1 MDASDGTPTD
11 RWAVAMLRR
20 VARPALQTSRGKAPI
35 WHVAAATVVS
45 VIFLLPLWLM
55 IVGSLRRVGAPPAV
69 GPEWIPADL
78 AWQNYVRVFETVPL
92 ARFAANSLL
101 VAAVAVPLGVVV
113 ASWAGFAVARLPS
126 RHASLILVCCAIAI
140 LSPASALVLGRVAIW
155 RVLDLADTPVP
166 LMATGLVGG
175 TPLAVLLFA
184 WAFRRLPE
192 HLFDLAR
199 EIGLSPFQT
208 WRRVALPLVRPIT
221 VAAAALAFLV
231 SWGAYTEPL
240 VVLST
245 DRWFTVP
252 FALRSLASLD
262 APLRPLMLAGAV
274 ICTAPVVVAFF
285 VILRFVGRSAPVD

>member
-1 MDASDGTPTD
+1 
-11 RWAVAMLRR
+11 MLLR
-20 VARPALQTSRGKAPI
+20 VARPPLQTDRGGTNPWRVLA
-35 WHVAAATVVS
+35 VTVVS
-45 VIFLLPLWLM
+45 VVFLLPLWLT
-55 IVGSLRRVGAPPAV
+55 IVGSLRRVGAPPAA
-69 GPEWIPADL
+69 GPEWLPADL
-78 AWQNYVRVFETVPL
+78 AWRNYVRVFETVPL
-92 ARFAANSLL
+92 ARFTVNSIL
-101 VAAVAVPLGVVV
+101 VAAVAVPVGVVV
-113 ASWAGFAVARLPS
+113 SSWAGFALARLPS
-126 RHASLILVCCAIAI
+126 RQATLILVCCAIAV
-140 LSPASALVLGRVAIW
+140 LSPASALVVGRVAIW
-155 RVLDLADTPVP
+155 RALNVADTPVP

-221 VAAAALAFLV
+221 VAVAALAFLV
-231 SWGAYTEPL
+231 TWGSYTEPL

-285 VILRFVGRSAPVD
+285 VILRSVGKSTR